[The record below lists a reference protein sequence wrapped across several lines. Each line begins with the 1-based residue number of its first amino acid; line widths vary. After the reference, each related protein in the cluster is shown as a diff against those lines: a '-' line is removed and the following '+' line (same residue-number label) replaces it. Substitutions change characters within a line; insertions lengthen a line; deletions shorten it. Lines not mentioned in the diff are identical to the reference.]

1 MMQSTPTPGWAAK
14 ELEIVRK
21 QIAGPASVFFPKPVK
36 K

>member
-1 MMQSTPTPGWAAK
+1 METKPKPGWAAK

-21 QIAGPASVFFPKPVK
+21 QLAGPASVFFSKPVK